1 MLDRALSANKFAAIA
16 AMPVCR
22 SAPITEHIDSQVSV
36 VERLREWSDWL
47 PCNCVGQA
55 ANMFKW
61 KPYFDTMTATPHHNP
76 ELHIGLQKTIHANWY
91 L

>member
-1 MLDRALSANKFAAIA
+1 MLDSALSANKYAAIA

-36 VERLREWSDWL
+36 VERLREWSDWQL
-47 PCNCVGQA
+47 CWSYGHA

-61 KPYFDTMTATPHHNP
+61 KPYFDTTTPHHNP